1 MASEKKRVEEKQA
14 SSDWRVL
21 MVQHPR
27 SGHYYAAGFKLGQ

>member
-1 MASEKKRVEEKQA
+1 MASDKKREEVKKA

-27 SGHYYAAGFKLGQ
+27 YGYYYAAGFKLGQ